1 MARYVRHY
9 GNYRDALVA
18 YNAGP
23 GRVGGSLPAETQHYI
38 ATILGGRSGAQT
50 GAERA
55 GPAAGGMQH
64 VELGHQTSFDQ
75 AGFEQAQRRALL
87 GGIIA
92 KHRGTGGILFTSGAL
107 STTAPSRSDFTTS
120 RLTSRIV
127 GGQATPAAAAPGGG
141 GLPKG
146 HSGLFEL
153 FWQGPHG
160 INVKNGQPVPQGF
173 VSGHTDH
180 VHVAAGPNTVV
191 ALGKIAQRLGLHVGE
206 NPHFGGVTPV
216 HVSSSYHYKGEAIDV
231 SGDPGEMAVFA
242 HQVARKF
249 GVR

>member
-1 MARYVRHY
+1 LADLIARR
-9 GNYRDALVA
+9 
-18 YNAGP
+18 
-23 GRVGGSLPAETQHYI
+23 
-38 ATILGGRSGAQT
+38 
-50 GAERA
+50 
-55 GPAAGGMQH
+55 
-64 VELGHQTSFDQ
+64 
-75 AGFEQAQRRALL
+75 
-87 GGIIA
+87 
-92 KHRGTGGILFTSGAL
+92 KGTGGILFKSGVL
-107 STTAPSRSDFTTS
+107 STTAPSKADFTSS

-127 GGQATPAAAAPGGG
+127 SAGGATPRAAAPGGG

-146 HSGLFEL
+146 HSRLFEL
-153 FWQGPHG
+153 FWQGQHG
-160 INVKNGQPVPQGF
+160 INVKNGQVQPQGF

-191 ALGKIAQRLGLHVGE
+191 ALGKIAQRMGLHVGE

-216 HVSSSYHYKGEAIDV
+216 HVKDSYHYRNEAIDV